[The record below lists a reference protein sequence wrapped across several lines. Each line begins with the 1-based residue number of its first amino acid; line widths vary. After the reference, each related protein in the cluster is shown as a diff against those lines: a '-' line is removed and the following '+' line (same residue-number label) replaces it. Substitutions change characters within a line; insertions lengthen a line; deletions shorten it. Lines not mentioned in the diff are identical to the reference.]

1 MLPSISINYNYS
13 KHCFALFIHLGV
25 VHLVMEDMEE
35 ALAEISRLKQVEQGL
50 LDLLMPT
57 LE

>member
-1 MLPSISINYNYS
+1 
-13 KHCFALFIHLGV
+13 
-25 VHLVMEDMEE
+25 MEDMEE

-50 LDLLMPT
+50 LDLLMAT